1 MLKIGIV
8 AEGLPNSDVQIISEL
23 VKKILTV
30 DHLFIPRPG
39 GSRSNVIKK
48 YRGWL
53 EDFRN
58 RNVDKALIII
68 DQDLSCVK
76 ALMDKLKEK
85 ISDRQYRFP
94 VKFHVIEREIE
105 TWLLADEKAL
115 SKVAGKDVPAVNET
129 LENILQPKEKLIE
142 RLFRVGVNCTA
153 ETKRRIAAESDI
165 ERIAYRCPGFRRFR
179 QLVLDC

>member
-23 VKKILTV
+23 VKKILST
-30 DHLFIPRPG
+30 DPSFIQRSGGNRP
-39 GSRSNVIKK
+39 NVIKK

-68 DQDLSCVK
+68 DQDMSCVR
-76 ALMDKLKEK
+76 ALVEKLKGR
-85 ISDRQYRFP
+85 IADRQYRFP

-105 TWLLADEKAL
+105 TWLLADERAL
-115 SKVAGKDVPAVNET
+115 SKVAGKNIHRVNET
-129 LENILQPKEKLIE
+129 LEDILQPKEKLIE
-142 RLFRVGVNCTA
+142 LLFRVGVNCTA

-179 QLVLDC
+179 QSVLDC